1 MRMSRMTRKFV
12 IPTERQEQRAL
23 VKWLNYHPTL
33 KDFFCKNN
41 NEGKR
46 TPAQTHSL
54 KLEGLRP
61 GVVDLFIP
69 YPSRTRIYA
78 GLWLEVKRDMHYPPS
93 AKRSQTWLLQIEW
106 IERMKTVGF
115 HGDFCY
121 GCMDGKRIIESY
133 LLA

>member
-1 MRMSRMTRKFV
+1 MTRKFL
-12 IPTERQEQRAL
+12 IPTENQEQRAL
-23 VKWLNYHPTL
+23 VKWLSLHPIL
-33 KDFFCKNN
+33 KDYFYKNN

-46 TPAQTHSL
+46 TEAQTWNL
-54 KLEGLRP
+54 KLMGLRP
-61 GVVDLFIP
+61 GVSDLFIP
-69 YPSRTRIYA
+69 YPSRTKRFA

-93 AKRSQTWLLQIEW
+93 ARKASSWVLQEEW

-121 GCMDGKRIIESY
+121 GWIDGKRIVESY